1 MDVEEGLQFSR
12 ILVALG
18 GVVCSVI
25 LIINIATIVALFK
38 SRSST
43 PSRILLFNTCIS
55 DLLVGLAAV
64 YYAATTFLTF
74 NGNVKKMQESR
85 PSMEVTTDPVGIADI
100 NPPMG
105 ISDINPSVGIADI
118 NPSVTYLCLGALFAL
133 HIGVFGSVLAVVA
146 MTVDRFV
153 AVVYPLRYNT
163 LVTTARVKVII
174 CGAWIYDLTI
184 CSYVLWSE
192 PTLHRKMTE
201 CQSLTWLDRRYY
213 LGLYMGFVLVFAAI
227 ISILYIRVVSVALS
241 HRRRISAE
249 AKILQRLPKRASQ
262 TASSITVVDIVDHQP
277 PEETDTSQMSHVNV
291 DQTDRG
297 QWRVTIMF
305 MILIGTFYMC
315 WTPYITMTVY
325 LNFIEHNPPDG
336 VLHAVYT
343 ITKIITVFNSLANP
357 CIYAWKD
364 KELRHILR
372 KLMPNCHRDQI

>member
-1 MDVEEGLQFSR
+1 MDVEVGLQFSR
-12 ILVALG
+12 TLVALG

-25 LIINIATIVALFK
+25 LIVNIAAIVALFK

-64 YYAATTFLTF
+64 YYATTTFLTF

-85 PSMEVTTDPVGIADI
+85 PSMEVTTYPVGIADI
-100 NPPMG
+100 NPPVG
-105 ISDINPSVGIADI
+105 IADINPPVGIADI

-133 HIGVFGSVLAVVA
+133 HIGVFGSVLAVMA

-163 LVTTARVKVII
+163 LVTTARVKAII

-192 PTLHRKMTE
+192 PTPHRKMTE

-249 AKILQRLPKRASQ
+249 AKIA
-262 TASSITVVDIVDHQP
+262 
-277 PEETDTSQMSHVNV
+277 
-291 DQTDRG
+291 DR
-297 QWRVTIMF
+297 VF
-305 MILIGTFYMC
+305 K
-315 WTPYITMTVY
+315 
-325 LNFIEHNPPDG
+325 
-336 VLHAVYT
+336 LHRT
-343 ITKIITVFNSLANP
+343 
-357 CIYAWKD
+357 
-364 KELRHILR
+364 
-372 KLMPNCHRDQI
+372 